1 MIKQRY
7 FSIFLPKAIF
17 DFIRIKPV
25 RVADERKMAG
35 ESSLTPAIFVSADRT
50 AIGQF
55 ILMESIF
62 HLLKKSERLDFTR
75 ILIVVVSLDL
85 SFRPRT
91 EVHENADR
99 ESCATKIAEK
109 LVLLHVGNILDGLAF
124 HHDIS
129 SISFYHQIHLE
140 I

>member
-1 MIKQRY
+1 
-7 FSIFLPKAIF
+7 LPKAIF

-62 HLLKKSERLDFTR
+62 HLLFR
-75 ILIVVVSLDL
+75 II
-85 SFRPRT
+85 FAIFGMNWM
-91 EVHENADR
+91 E
-99 ESCATKIAEK
+99 
-109 LVLLHVGNILDGLAF
+109 
-124 HHDIS
+124 
-129 SISFYHQIHLE
+129 
-140 I
+140 